1 MHWGKW
7 DGADEWRGGG
17 EREGWMNG
25 FKKMWSDGAD
35 ETKVSSTN
43 YKGLKLNYMA
53 FDICNADEGACKSGR
68 GGDAGH

>member
-1 MHWGKW
+1 M
-7 DGADEWRGGG
+7 DEW
-17 EREGWMNG
+17 
-25 FKKMWSDGAD
+25 FQKKMWSDGAD